1 VKQLVKEAELLQVV
15 RISSRL
21 LRDLRARRVIPFVK
35 LNSKV
40 VLYDPDRILK
50 VLAEYERMEAGTSK

>member
-1 VKQLVKEAELLQVV
+1 MKQLVKEAELLQVV